1 MIKLIE
7 INSPGCGVCK
17 MMEPMIKV
25 ALEPFP
31 STVFETHGTD
41 TPEGQALCEAYNIR
55 QVPTFIYEHDGNV
68 VRIIQGPTSIGEVR
82 NIINQMYQDE
92 IE

>member
-31 STVFETHGTD
+31 SVVFETHGTE
-41 TPEGQALCEAYNIR
+41 TPEGQELC
-55 QVPTFIYEHDGNV
+55 
-68 VRIIQGPTSIGEVR
+68 
-82 NIINQMYQDE
+82 
-92 IE
+92 